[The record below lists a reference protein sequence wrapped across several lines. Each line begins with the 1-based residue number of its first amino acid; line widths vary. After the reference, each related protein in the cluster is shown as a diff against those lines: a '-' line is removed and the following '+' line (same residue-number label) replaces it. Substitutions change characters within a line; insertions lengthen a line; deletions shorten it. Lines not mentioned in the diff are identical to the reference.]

1 MNFRTILLSASVAVL
16 SLGFTPNTP
25 KAVEYK
31 ADKQQTKIT
40 WLGKKV
46 TGEHNGSIS
55 LADGKLT
62 TKGNTITG
70 GIFTIDMTSIT
81 NADLTDAGYNQKLVG
96 HLKSDDFFGTEK
108 YPTSTLVLTKVTP
121 TGKNQYKVTGD
132 LTIKG
137 IKKPVEFP
145 ATITMDGN
153 QLRGKAKLV
162 VDRTKYD
169 IRYGSGSFFDNLG
182 DKAINNDFELTIDLV
197 AVKAGNTVS
206 TASVK

>member
-1 MNFRTILLSASVAVL
+1 MNVRTILLSASVAVL
-16 SLGFTPNTP
+16 SMGFTPKTP
-25 KAVEYK
+25 KATEYK
-31 ADKQQTKIT
+31 ADKQQSKIS

-46 TGEHNGSIS
+46 TGEHNGSIN

-62 TKGNTITG
+62 TKGNAITG

-96 HLKSDDFFGTEK
+96 HLKSDDFFSTEK

-121 TGKNQYKVTGD
+121 TGKNQYKVNGD

-137 IKKPVEFP
+137 IKKPIEFP
-145 ATITMDGN
+145 ATITLDGN

-162 VDRTKYD
+162 IDRTKYD
-169 IRYGSGSFFDNLG
+169 IKYGSGSFFDNLG
-182 DKAINNDFELTIDLV
+182 DKAINNDFELNIDLV
-197 AVKAGNTVS
+197 AKAGNTVS
-206 TASVK
+206 TASAK

>member
-1 MNFRTILLSASVAVL
+1 MNLRNIFLSTAVAVTAM
-16 SLGFTPNTP
+16 GFTPNTP

-31 ADKQQTKIT
+31 ADKQQTKIS

-46 TGEHNGSIS
+46 TGEHNGSIN

-62 TKGNTITG
+62 TKGNTIIG
-70 GIFTIDMTSIT
+70 GLFTIDMSSIT

-96 HLKSDDFFGTEK
+96 HLKSDDFFSTDK

-121 TGKNQYKVTGD
+121 TGKNQYKVNGD

-153 QLRGKAKLV
+153 QLRGKAKV
-162 VDRTKYD
+162 IVDRTKYD
-169 IRYGSGSFFDNLG
+169 IKYGSGSFFDNLG
-182 DKAINNDFELTIDLV
+182 DKAINNDFELNIDLV
-197 AVKAGNTVS
+197 ASKAGSTVS
-206 TASVK
+206 TASAK